1 MTRAEIARFI
11 EEQLDGNSPPEEKE
25 DCWHYG
31 KCELR
36 DLLDF
41 IFEAPPMSDEEKLK

>member
-1 MTRAEIARFI
+1 MTRSEVARFI
-11 EEQLDGNSPPEEKE
+11 EEQLDGVSTPEKKG

-41 IFEAPPMSDEEKLK
+41 IFGAQPMTDEEKLK